1 MSEQKQTALNE
12 IELEIARELN
22 LPEALG
28 YEPPAEPNEI
38 MQEMQRAAKTV
49 SRKPYR
55 LTDFDA
61 PRDKEMAVFTHAK
74 KLSEYIFVIC
84 EKSPKKFRWSIITRL
99 QNASVEVVEHLYR
112 ANFERDNDK
121 RLDYQKS
128 AAVALKLID
137 FYAETARKKQAITIR
152 QTAIIAKQ
160 IAETDKLLVGWV
172 KSTKRNK

>member
-1 MSEQKQTALNE
+1 MSEEKQITLEE
-12 IELEIARELN
+12 IELEIARELK
-22 LPEALG
+22 LPEAAG
-28 YEPPAEPNEI
+28 YEPPAAPTES
-38 MQEMQRAAKTV
+38 MQAAAKTV

-61 PRDKEMAVFTHAK
+61 PHDKEMAVFTHAK

-99 QNASVEVVEHLYR
+99 QNASVEVVENLYR
-112 ANFERDNDK
+112 ANFERDTEK
-121 RLDYQKS
+121 RLDFQRQ

-152 QTAIIAKQ
+152 QTAVIAKQ

-172 KSTKRNK
+172 KSTKRKS